1 MLHACLLTHVVMQ
14 VYLPMGYLYS
24 ARFVYPQAE
33 TDPLVLALRDELY
46 CSTTVAASGV
56 GG

>member
-1 MLHACLLTHVVMQ
+1 MMQ

-46 CSTTVAASGV
+46 CTTTVAAASGV